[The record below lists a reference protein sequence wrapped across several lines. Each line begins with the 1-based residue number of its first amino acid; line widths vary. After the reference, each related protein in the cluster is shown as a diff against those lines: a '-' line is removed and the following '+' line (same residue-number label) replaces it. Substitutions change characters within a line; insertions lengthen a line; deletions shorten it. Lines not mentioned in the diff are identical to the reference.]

1 MIDLV
6 ALRALSTVL
15 RLGSFERAAR
25 ELHVTP
31 SAVSQRVKALEE
43 RLGCVLLVRAAP
55 VTPTPE
61 GARLYRHYL
70 QIEMLEADLQ
80 NDLQP
85 LAEAGAPGARPRS
98 IPVAVNADSLATW
111 FIPAM
116 ADFHS
121 RTGDTLALHVDDQD
135 HTREWLKNGTVFGAV
150 TAAAEPVGGCRVDA
164 LGSMR
169 YLAAVSPAYAQRHFD
184 GVTLA
189 EGFLRAPMLVYN
201 QKDQMQHRFLA
212 QVIGEDC
219 TPPQWWVPSA
229 QGFLDAAIAGLG
241 WGLHPVALAAAALA
255 EGTLVDLCP
264 GHSVSVALYW
274 QSWRLDSASV
284 RTLRDCVWRAAS
296 AVLELS

>member
-43 RLGCVLLVRAAP
+43 RLGCVLVVRSSP
-55 VTPTPE
+55 VAPTPE

-70 QIEMLEADLQ
+70 QIEMLEADLRH
-80 NDLQP
+80 DLQP
-85 LAEAGAPGARPRS
+85 LADSAEPRSRS

-111 FIPAM
+111 VIPAL
-116 ADFHS
+116 ADFHARS
-121 RTGDTLALHVDDQD
+121 GDTIALHVDDQD
-135 HTREWLKNGTVFGAV
+135 HTREWLRNGTVFGAV

-164 LGSMR
+164 LGVMR
-169 YLAAVSPAYAQRHFD
+169 YVAAVSPAFAERHFA
-184 GVTLA
+184 GRTLA
-189 EGFLRAPMLVYN
+189 DAFRRAPMLVYN
-201 QKDQMQHRFLA
+201 QKDQMQHRFLTTVA
-212 QVIGEDC
+212 GEDG

-229 QGFLDAAIAGLG
+229 QGFMDAAIAGLG
-241 WGLHPVALAAAALA
+241 WGLHPLAMVQPALAA
-255 EGTLVDLCP
+255 GTLVDLCP
-264 GHSVSVALYW
+264 GHSVAVPLYW

-284 RTLRDCVWRAAS
+284 RALRDCVWRAAS
-296 AVLELS
+296 GVLEPLPG

>member
-70 QIEMLEADLQ
+70 QIEMLETDLQ

-85 LAEAGAPGARPRS
+85 LVEAGAPGARPRS

-116 ADFHS
+116 ADFHG
-121 RTGDTLALHVDDQD
+121 RTGDTLALQVDDQD

-169 YLAAVSPAYAQRHFD
+169 YIAAVSPAYAQRHFD

-189 EGFLRAPMLVYN
+189 EGFRRAPMLVYN

-296 AVLELS
+296 AVLEPS

>member
-43 RLGCVLLVRAAP
+43 RLGCVLLVRSAP
-55 VTPTPE
+55 VTATPE

-80 NDLQP
+80 HDLQP
-85 LAEAGAPGARPRS
+85 LAEAGAAGTRPRS

-111 FIPAM
+111 VVPAM
-116 ADFHS
+116 VDFHTRS
-121 RTGDTLALHVDDQD
+121 GDTLALHVDDQD

-164 LGSMR
+164 LGVMR
-169 YLAAVSPAYAQRHFD
+169 YVAAVSPAFAQRYFS

-189 EGFLRAPMLVYN
+189 EGFRRAPMLVYN
-201 QKDQMQHRFLA
+201 QKDQMQHRFLS

-241 WGLHPVALAAAALA
+241 WGLHPVPLAAAALKA
-255 EGTLVDLCP
+255 GTLADLCP
-264 GHSVSVALYW
+264 GHSISVALYW

-296 AVLELS
+296 AVLEPA

>member
-85 LAEAGAPGARPRS
+85 LVEAGAPGARPRS

-121 RTGDTLALHVDDQD
+121 RTGDTLALQVDDQD

-169 YLAAVSPAYAQRHFD
+169 YIAAVSPAYAQRHFAS
-184 GVTLA
+184 VALA
-189 EGFLRAPMLVYN
+189 EGFRRAPMLVYN

-296 AVLELS
+296 VVLEPS